1 MNHLVGIMLSPR
13 STWAS
18 IREQDDS
25 VIGTYFK
32 FVIPI
37 ALLPAFAW
45 YFGSAEVGWQFGD
58 RVIKLTS
65 ASAIQIMTLF
75 YLAML
80 VGTALLGFMVHWM
93 SETYEANTSTYSKG
107 MQIAAYTLAPMFL
120 CGLTGFYPILWLD
133 IILGCAAAAYA
144 VYLLYIGV
152 PIVMKI
158 PEERGFLF
166 ASAMVAVGLVGCAA
180 LLGATVILWEMGAM
194 PVFTD

>member
-1 MNHLVGIMLSPR
+1 MNHLVGIMLTPR
-13 STWAS
+13 STWES

-25 VIGTYFK
+25 VIGTYLK

-37 ALLPAFAW
+37 ALLPAIAW
-45 YFGSAEVGWQFGD
+45 YFGSVEVGWQLGD

-65 ASAIQIMTLF
+65 ASAMQIMTLF

-80 VGTALLGFMVHWM
+80 IGTGLLGFMVHWM
-93 SETYEANTSTYSKG
+93 SETYEANTSTASKG
-107 MQIAAYTLAPMFL
+107 VRIAAYTLTPLFI
-120 CGLTGFYPILWLD
+120 CGATGFYPLLWLD
-133 IILGCAAAAYA
+133 ILLGCAAAAYA
-144 VYLLYIGV
+144 VYLLFIGV
-152 PIVMKI
+152 PIVMRI